1 MLTGLE
7 TGQVC
12 RDGGSTC
19 LLSSPRGE
27 SRSVGPHQDHSL
39 GPQLFRT
46 LRLQASRIYRKR
58 CAMVAI
64 RLFLDVAGTPVRC
77 SRAYDTRFCCQ
88 RQLQIRMV
96 ARKKYSLRHVRLT
109 VSMRVPCPSAHRAE
123 SPRFT
128 ALVTP
133 PPLSPI
139 QNQGQSTTYNNSYGE
154 KKTWWVVSSAVAH
167 LLAISIC
174 L

>member
-1 MLTGLE
+1 MLTGLK

-12 RDGGSTC
+12 RDGGSKC
-19 LLSSPRGE
+19 LSTSPRGE
-27 SRSVGPHQDHSL
+27 SRPIGPHQDHSL

-46 LRLQASRIYRKR
+46 LRLQASRIYRKHST
-58 CAMVAI
+58 MVAI

-77 SRAYDTRFCCQ
+77 SRGCDTRFRCQ
-88 RQLQIRMV
+88 RQLQIRLV
-96 ARKKYSLRHVRLT
+96 GRKSYSLRHVRLT
-109 VSMRVPCPSAHRAE
+109 VSMRVPCSSAHRAE

-139 QNQGQSTTYNNSYGE
+139 QNQGQSTTYNNYYGE
-154 KKTWWVVSSAVAH
+154 KKKKH
-167 LLAISIC
+167 LVHLFAMSIC